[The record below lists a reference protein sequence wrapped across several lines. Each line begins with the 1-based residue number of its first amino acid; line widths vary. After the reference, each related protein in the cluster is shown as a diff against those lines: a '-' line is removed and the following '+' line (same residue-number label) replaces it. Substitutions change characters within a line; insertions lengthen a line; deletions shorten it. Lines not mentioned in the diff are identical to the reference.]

1 MTRVLEGVDVSDQT
15 KPVEQAPAV
24 VLPTP
29 GQNASN
35 SWVEQQVVVEP
46 TQMRRPW
53 QATIR
58 TLFQALVALA
68 TLAPLVLADVYESPD
83 AYPAVV
89 VQVLVVAGIVAR
101 VMANPAVESFLR
113 DFLPF
118 LAAAPAPNPS
128 PPDERGLTVLEW
140 CGVIGAVG
148 VVVIVLLMTG
158 VLDLGDGNNR

>member
-46 TQMRRPW
+46 T